1 MQVHEVTS
9 RAKRGF
15 TASLTRQLIVQ
26 ASGFATTIVLARY
39 LTPKDFGVFGL
50 VSLIVQFF
58 SFFATTGLATGVVR
72 SKEEPPRV
80 DLDSVFTCELLVASA
95 GTLVL
100 IGVSPFLPRIHPM
113 FTRQSMPLIQALA
126 ISGWFYVFRLLPSIY
141 LERHL
146 EFTKIA
152 LIETVENLAYNAAAI
167 LMAFRHTGPWALVAA
182 TLARSITGT
191 ALANILA
198 PLSVR
203 LTLASPRLK
212 SLLAVG
218 IGFQSPNI
226 IFFLKDLAMPGFIAA
241 TLGPTYLG
249 YFVWLNDLKRKF
261 STFAALFTKIAF
273 PTMARLTGVGAEMAK
288 FVRQSTV
295 LLGLFYWPLTF
306 ILIATSSFYIHY
318 IFSDKW
324 FPAQGLLTIFMPCIL
339 FLIVIHPWSA
349 LSNAQSHWRWPV
361 TVAFSVAAWDVF
373 GGILLIKLFGMIGC
387 GAAFLVS
394 NIILTC
400 LCYSQLRKLL
410 PRTYREALVPWKV
423 KLLVNVALAIPFFYF
438 VSHSVAHLTRC
449 LAETLLACLA
459 IGLANAFLFAD
470 NRAMVAKIV
479 SHFFP
484 KLGTLGRNIAPL

>member
-1 MQVHEVTS
+1 MQDHEVTA

-50 VSLIVQFF
+50 VSLIVQFL

-80 DLDSVFTCELLVASA
+80 DLDSVFTCELIVSSV

-100 IGVSPFLPRIHPM
+100 LGVSPFLPRIHPM
-113 FTRQSMPLIQALA
+113 FTPQSMPLIQALT
-126 ISGWFYVFRLLPSIY
+126 ISSWFYVFRLLPSIY

-152 LIETVENLAYNAAAI
+152 LIETVENLAYNAMAI

-182 TLARSITGT
+182 TMARSITGT
-191 ALANILA
+191 VLANILA

-261 STFAALFTKIAF
+261 STFAALFTKVAF
-273 PTMARLTGVGAEMAK
+273 PTMARLFGVGGDMAR
-288 FVRQSTV
+288 FVRQSTI

-324 FPAQGLLTIFMPCIL
+324 FPAQTLLTIFMPCLL

-349 LSNAQSHWRWPV
+349 LSQARSHWRWPL
-361 TVAFSVAAWDVF
+361 TMALSIAAWDVC

-387 GAAFLVS
+387 GLAFLVS
-394 NIILTC
+394 NMIFAG
-400 LCYSQLRKLL
+400 LCYFQLRILL
-410 PRTYREALVPWKV
+410 PDTYREALVPWKT
-423 KLLVNVALAIPFFYF
+423 KLFVNCMIAAPFFYF
-438 VSHSVAHLTRC
+438 VSHTVANVTRC

-459 IGLANAFLFAD
+459 MGLTNVFLFTD
-470 NRAMVAKIV
+470 NRGMVVKIV
-479 SHFFP
+479 LYFFP
-484 KLGTLGRNIAPL
+484 KLGSLEPLKSL